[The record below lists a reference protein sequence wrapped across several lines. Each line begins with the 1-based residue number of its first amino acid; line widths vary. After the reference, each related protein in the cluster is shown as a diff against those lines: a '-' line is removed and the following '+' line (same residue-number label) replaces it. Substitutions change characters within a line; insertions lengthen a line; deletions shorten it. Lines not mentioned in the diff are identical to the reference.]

1 MKEKII
7 ETVGK
12 TWRALGAQGESN
24 ISDLCKAVNEKEDI
38 VNQSIGWLA
47 REDKINYSLKR
58 NKLFVSLVDSEL
70 QAFRNLYQQQVS
82 PQRKSKRTSIR
93 QRLKLI

>member
-12 TWRALGAQGESN
+12 TWRALGEQGESN
-24 ISDLCKAVNEKEDI
+24 VSDLAKAVNEKEDI

-58 NKLFVSLVDSEL
+58 NKIFVSLVESEL
-70 QAFRNLYQQQVS
+70 QAFRNLYQQQAT
-82 PQRKSKRTSIR
+82 PPKKAKRTSIR